1 MLNPLP
7 AKKASTRSLDLFN
20 LVTFTIGAKAA
31 NTINVA
37 CQLKDAKGRVL
48 RQVAHVRAYL
58 SDVSTGASLTPTAT
72 TSALAIGTNGA
83 LVNIPVAGK
92 VVDVLS
98 DAQGRFDL
106 NLIQTASPLTYYM
119 AVHMPDGS
127 VSMSNAIVF

>member
-20 LVTFTIGAKAA
+20 LVTFTIGTKAA

-48 RQVAHVRAYL
+48 RQVAHVRVHL
-58 SDVSTGASLTPTAT
+58 SDVSTGAGITTTAT
-72 TSALAIGTNGA
+72 TSALAIGTNGVI
-83 LVNIPVAGK
+83 VNIPVTGK

-119 AVHMPDGS
+119 AVQMPDGS

>member
-1 MLNPLP
+1 
-7 AKKASTRSLDLFN
+7 
-20 LVTFTIGAKAA
+20 
-31 NTINVA
+31 
-37 CQLKDAKGRVL
+37 LKDAKGRVL
-48 RQVAHVRAYL
+48 RQVAHVRVHL

-106 NLIQTASPLTYYM
+106 NIIQTASPLTYYM